1 MGRLEGKTALVTGA
15 ASGIGLQT
23 SIRLAEEGARV
34 MMTDINLEEGLQQAE
49 KLGTNAAFLKLDI
62 TEEEEWISVLG
73 ETVKRFDRLEI
84 LVNSAGMVLIA
95 DVEQITLEDWR
106 KVHAVNLDGTFL
118 GCKHGVRVMKEFG
131 AGSIINLS
139 SVSGMIGGF
148 NLAAYNSSKG
158 AVRMLT
164 KSVALHCARAGYGIR
179 CNSIHPTFIETPMLE
194 SMIRDSPDPEKAR
207 QTLVRQVPLRRIGK
221 PDDVAKMIVLIS
233 FFRFFSCKKLPSS
246 KCIDKYQL
254 GGLPLD
260 HGSYHGRVVNRPTG
274 TCRYTYYWAA
284 FCS

>member
-1 MGRLEGKTALVTGA
+1 MVRLEGKTALVTGA

-49 KLGTNAAFLKLDI
+49 KLGANATFLKLDI
-62 TEEEEWISVLG
+62 TEEEEWISVLD
-73 ETVKRFDRLEI
+73 ETVKRFGRLDI

-221 PDDVAKMIVLIS
+221 PDDVANMIVYLAS
-233 FFRFFSCKKLPSS
+233 DESTF
-246 KCIDKYQL
+246 
-254 GGLPLD
+254 
-260 HGSYHGRVVNRPTG
+260 VTG
-274 TCRYTYYWAA
+274 TEMVIDGGVIAQ
-284 FCS
+284 

>member
-23 SIRLAEEGARV
+23 SIRLAEEGALV
-34 MMTDINLEEGLQQAE
+34 MMTDINHEEGLQQAE
-49 KLGTNAAFLKLDI
+49 KLGANTTFLKLDI
-62 TEEEEWISVLG
+62 TEEEEWISVLD
-73 ETVKRFDRLEI
+73 ETVKRFDRLDI

-194 SMIRDSPDPEKAR
+194 SIIRDSPDPEKAR

-221 PDDVAKMIVLIS
+221 PDDVANMIVYLAS
-233 FFRFFSCKKLPSS
+233 DESTF
-246 KCIDKYQL
+246 
-254 GGLPLD
+254 
-260 HGSYHGRVVNRPTG
+260 VTG
-274 TCRYTYYWAA
+274 TEMVIDGGVIAQ
-284 FCS
+284 

>member
-1 MGRLEGKTALVTGA
+1 
-15 ASGIGLQT
+15 
-23 SIRLAEEGARV
+23 
-34 MMTDINLEEGLQQAE
+34 
-49 KLGTNAAFLKLDI
+49 
-62 TEEEEWISVLG
+62 
-73 ETVKRFDRLEI
+73 
-84 LVNSAGMVLIA
+84 AGMVLIA

-221 PDDVAKMIVLIS
+221 PDDVANMIVYLAS
-233 FFRFFSCKKLPSS
+233 DESTF
-246 KCIDKYQL
+246 
-254 GGLPLD
+254 
-260 HGSYHGRVVNRPTG
+260 VTG
-274 TCRYTYYWAA
+274 TEMVIDGGVIAQ
-284 FCS
+284 

>member
-1 MGRLEGKTALVTGA
+1 MVRLEGKTALVTGA

-34 MMTDINLEEGLQQAE
+34 MMTDINLEKVRQQAE
-49 KLGTNAAFLKLDI
+49 KIDANATFLKLDI
-62 TEEEEWISVLG
+62 TEEEEWISVLD
-73 ETVKRFDRLEI
+73 ETVKRFDRLDI

-221 PDDVAKMIVLIS
+221 PDDVANMIVYLAS
-233 FFRFFSCKKLPSS
+233 DESTF
-246 KCIDKYQL
+246 
-254 GGLPLD
+254 
-260 HGSYHGRVVNRPTG
+260 VTG
-274 TCRYTYYWAA
+274 TEMVIDGGVIAQ
-284 FCS
+284 

>member
-23 SIRLAEEGARV
+23 SIRLAEEGALV
-34 MMTDINLEEGLQQAE
+34 MMTDINHEEGLQQAE
-49 KLGTNAAFLKLDI
+49 KLGANATFLKLDI
-62 TEEEEWISVLG
+62 TEEEEWISVLDD
-73 ETVKRFDRLEI
+73 TVKRFDRLDI

-221 PDDVAKMIVLIS
+221 PDDVANMIVYLAS
-233 FFRFFSCKKLPSS
+233 DESTF
-246 KCIDKYQL
+246 
-254 GGLPLD
+254 
-260 HGSYHGRVVNRPTG
+260 VTG
-274 TCRYTYYWAA
+274 TEMVIDGGVIAQ
-284 FCS
+284 

>member
-34 MMTDINLEEGLQQAE
+34 MMTDINLEEGLQKAE
-49 KLGTNAAFLKLDI
+49 KLGANATFLKLDI
-62 TEEEEWISVLG
+62 TEEEEWISVLD
-73 ETVKRFDRLEI
+73 ETVKRFDRLDI

-221 PDDVAKMIVLIS
+221 PDDVANMIVYLAS
-233 FFRFFSCKKLPSS
+233 DESTF
-246 KCIDKYQL
+246 
-254 GGLPLD
+254 
-260 HGSYHGRVVNRPTG
+260 VTG
-274 TCRYTYYWAA
+274 TEMVIDGGVIAQ
-284 FCS
+284 

>member
-1 MGRLEGKTALVTGA
+1 MGRLKGKTALVTGA

-49 KLGTNAAFLKLDI
+49 KLGANATFLKLDI
-62 TEEEEWISVLG
+62 TEEEEWISVLD
-73 ETVKRFDRLEI
+73 ETVKRFDRLDI

-148 NLAAYNSSKG
+148 NLSAYNSSKG

-221 PDDVAKMIVLIS
+221 PDDVANMIVYLAS
-233 FFRFFSCKKLPSS
+233 DESTF
-246 KCIDKYQL
+246 
-254 GGLPLD
+254 
-260 HGSYHGRVVNRPTG
+260 VTG
-274 TCRYTYYWAA
+274 TEMVIDGGVIAQ
-284 FCS
+284 

>member
-34 MMTDINLEEGLQQAE
+34 MMTDINLEEGLQKAE
-49 KLGTNAAFLKLDI
+49 KLGANAAFLKLDI
-62 TEEEEWISVLG
+62 TEEEEWISVLD
-73 ETVKRFDRLEI
+73 ETVKRFDRLDI

-221 PDDVAKMIVLIS
+221 PDDVANMIVYLAS
-233 FFRFFSCKKLPSS
+233 DESTF
-246 KCIDKYQL
+246 
-254 GGLPLD
+254 
-260 HGSYHGRVVNRPTG
+260 VTG
-274 TCRYTYYWAA
+274 TEMVIDGGVIAQ
-284 FCS
+284 

>member
-23 SIRLAEEGARV
+23 SIRLAEEGALV
-34 MMTDINLEEGLQQAE
+34 MMTDINHEEGLQQAE
-49 KLGTNAAFLKLDI
+49 KLGANATFLKLDI
-62 TEEEEWISVLG
+62 TEEEEWISVLD
-73 ETVKRFDRLEI
+73 ETVKRFDRLDI

-221 PDDVAKMIVLIS
+221 PEDVANMIVYLAS
-233 FFRFFSCKKLPSS
+233 DESTF
-246 KCIDKYQL
+246 
-254 GGLPLD
+254 
-260 HGSYHGRVVNRPTG
+260 VTG
-274 TCRYTYYWAA
+274 TEMVIDGGVIAQ
-284 FCS
+284 

>member
-23 SIRLAEEGARV
+23 SIRLAEEGALV
-34 MMTDINLEEGLQQAE
+34 MMTDINHKEGLQQAE
-49 KLGTNAAFLKLDI
+49 KLGANATFLKLDI
-62 TEEEEWISVLG
+62 TEEEEWISALD
-73 ETVKRFDRLEI
+73 ETVKRFDRLDI

-131 AGSIINLS
+131 TGSIINLS

-164 KSVALHCARAGYGIR
+164 KSVALHCARSGYGIR

-221 PDDVAKMIVLIS
+221 PDDVANMIVYLAS
-233 FFRFFSCKKLPSS
+233 DESTF
-246 KCIDKYQL
+246 
-254 GGLPLD
+254 
-260 HGSYHGRVVNRPTG
+260 VTG
-274 TCRYTYYWAA
+274 TEMVIDGGVIAQ
-284 FCS
+284 

>member
-23 SIRLAEEGARV
+23 SIRLAEEGALV
-34 MMTDINLEEGLQQAE
+34 MITDINHEEGLQQAE
-49 KLGTNAAFLKLDI
+49 KLGANATFLKLDI
-62 TEEEEWISVLG
+62 TEEEEWISVLD
-73 ETVKRFDRLEI
+73 ETVKRFDRLDI

-221 PDDVAKMIVLIS
+221 PDDVANMIVYLAS
-233 FFRFFSCKKLPSS
+233 DESTF
-246 KCIDKYQL
+246 
-254 GGLPLD
+254 
-260 HGSYHGRVVNRPTG
+260 VTG
-274 TCRYTYYWAA
+274 TEMVIDGGVIAQ
-284 FCS
+284 

>member
-23 SIRLAEEGARV
+23 SIRLAEEGALV
-34 MMTDINLEEGLQQAE
+34 IMTDINLEEGLQQAE
-49 KLGTNAAFLKLDI
+49 KLGANATFLKLDI
-62 TEEEEWISVLG
+62 TEEEEWISVLD
-73 ETVKRFDRLEI
+73 ETVKRFDRLDI

-118 GCKHGVRVMKEFG
+118 GCKNGVRVMKEFG

-221 PDDVAKMIVLIS
+221 PDDVANMIVYLAS
-233 FFRFFSCKKLPSS
+233 DESTF
-246 KCIDKYQL
+246 
-254 GGLPLD
+254 
-260 HGSYHGRVVNRPTG
+260 VTG
-274 TCRYTYYWAA
+274 TEMVIDGGVIAQ
-284 FCS
+284 

>member
-1 MGRLEGKTALVTGA
+1 MGRLKGKTALVTGA

-23 SIRLAEEGARV
+23 SIRLAEEGTRV
-34 MMTDINLEEGLQQAE
+34 MMTDINLEEGRQQAE
-49 KLGTNAAFLKLDI
+49 KLDANATFLKLDI
-62 TEEEEWISVLG
+62 TEEEEWISVLD
-73 ETVKRFDRLEI
+73 ETVKRFDRLDI

-164 KSVALHCARAGYGIR
+164 KSVALYCARAGYGIR

-221 PDDVAKMIVLIS
+221 PDDVANMIVYLAS
-233 FFRFFSCKKLPSS
+233 DESTF
-246 KCIDKYQL
+246 
-254 GGLPLD
+254 
-260 HGSYHGRVVNRPTG
+260 VTG
-274 TCRYTYYWAA
+274 TEMVIDGGVIAQ
-284 FCS
+284 

>member
-1 MGRLEGKTALVTGA
+1 MGRLVGKTALVTGA

-23 SIRLAEEGARV
+23 SIRLAEEGALV
-34 MMTDINLEEGLQQAE
+34 MMTDINHEEGLQQAE
-49 KLGTNAAFLKLDI
+49 KLGANATFLKLDI
-62 TEEEEWISVLG
+62 TEEEEWISVLD
-73 ETVKRFDRLEI
+73 ETVKRFDRLDI

-164 KSVALHCARAGYGIR
+164 KSVALHCARAGYSIR

-221 PDDVAKMIVLIS
+221 ADDVANMIVYLAS
-233 FFRFFSCKKLPSS
+233 DESTF
-246 KCIDKYQL
+246 
-254 GGLPLD
+254 
-260 HGSYHGRVVNRPTG
+260 VTG
-274 TCRYTYYWAA
+274 TEMVIDGGVIAQ
-284 FCS
+284 

>member
-23 SIRLAEEGARV
+23 SIRLAEEGALV
-34 MMTDINLEEGLQQAE
+34 MMTDINHEEGLQQAE
-49 KLGTNAAFLKLDI
+49 KLGANATFLKIDI
-62 TEEEEWISVLG
+62 TEEEEWISVLD
-73 ETVKRFDRLEI
+73 ETVKRFDRLDI

-221 PDDVAKMIVLIS
+221 PDDVANMIVYLAS
-233 FFRFFSCKKLPSS
+233 DESTF
-246 KCIDKYQL
+246 
-254 GGLPLD
+254 
-260 HGSYHGRVVNRPTG
+260 VTG
-274 TCRYTYYWAA
+274 TEMVIDGGVIAQ
-284 FCS
+284 

>member
-34 MMTDINLEEGLQQAE
+34 MMTDINLEKVRQQAE
-49 KLGTNAAFLKLDI
+49 KIGANATFLKLDI
-62 TEEEEWISVLG
+62 TEEEEWISVLD
-73 ETVKRFDRLEI
+73 ETVKRFDRLDI

-221 PDDVAKMIVLIS
+221 PDDVANMIVYLAS
-233 FFRFFSCKKLPSS
+233 DESTF
-246 KCIDKYQL
+246 
-254 GGLPLD
+254 
-260 HGSYHGRVVNRPTG
+260 VTG
-274 TCRYTYYWAA
+274 TEMVIDGGVIAQ
-284 FCS
+284 

>member
-34 MMTDINLEEGLQQAE
+34 MMTDINLEKVRQQAE
-49 KLGTNAAFLKLDI
+49 KIGAIAAFLKLDI
-62 TEEEEWISVLG
+62 TEEEEWISVLD
-73 ETVKRFDRLEI
+73 ETVKRFDRLDI

-221 PDDVAKMIVLIS
+221 PDDVANMIVYLAS
-233 FFRFFSCKKLPSS
+233 DESTF
-246 KCIDKYQL
+246 
-254 GGLPLD
+254 
-260 HGSYHGRVVNRPTG
+260 VTG
-274 TCRYTYYWAA
+274 TEMVIDGGVIAQ
-284 FCS
+284 

>member
-34 MMTDINLEEGLQQAE
+34 MMTDINLEEGLQQTE
-49 KLGTNAAFLKLDI
+49 KPGTNAAFLKLDI

-73 ETVKRFDRLEI
+73 ETVKRFGHLDI

-95 DVEQITLEDWR
+95 DVEQITLEEWR

-194 SMIRDSPDPEKAR
+194 SMILDSPDPEKVR

-221 PDDVAKMIVLIS
+221 PDDVANMIVYLAS
-233 FFRFFSCKKLPSS
+233 DESTF
-246 KCIDKYQL
+246 
-254 GGLPLD
+254 
-260 HGSYHGRVVNRPTG
+260 VTG
-274 TCRYTYYWAA
+274 TEMVIDGGVIAQ
-284 FCS
+284 

>member
-34 MMTDINLEEGLQQAE
+34 MMTDINLEKVRQQAE
-49 KLGTNAAFLKLDI
+49 KLGANATFLKLDI
-62 TEEEEWISVLG
+62 TEEEEWISVLN
-73 ETVKRFDRLEI
+73 ETVKRFGRLDI

-221 PDDVAKMIVLIS
+221 PDDVANMIVYLAS
-233 FFRFFSCKKLPSS
+233 DESTF
-246 KCIDKYQL
+246 
-254 GGLPLD
+254 
-260 HGSYHGRVVNRPTG
+260 VTG
-274 TCRYTYYWAA
+274 TEMVIDGGVIAQ
-284 FCS
+284 

>member
-49 KLGTNAAFLKLDI
+49 KIDANATFLKLDI
-62 TEEEEWISVLG
+62 TEEEEWISVLD
-73 ETVKRFDRLEI
+73 ETVKRFDRLDI

-179 CNSIHPTFIETPMLE
+179 CNSIHPTFIETPMLQ

-221 PDDVAKMIVLIS
+221 PDDVANMIVYLAS
-233 FFRFFSCKKLPSS
+233 DESTF
-246 KCIDKYQL
+246 
-254 GGLPLD
+254 
-260 HGSYHGRVVNRPTG
+260 VTG
-274 TCRYTYYWAA
+274 TEMVIDGGVIAQ
-284 FCS
+284 

>member
-49 KLGTNAAFLKLDI
+49 KLGANAAFLKLDI
-62 TEEEEWISVLG
+62 TEEEEWISVLD
-73 ETVKRFDRLEI
+73 ETVKRFDRLDI

-139 SVSGMIGGF
+139 SVSGIIGGF
-148 NLAAYNSSKG
+148 NRHLGWSTTNNSPRYSQVYAVPRHPTRQGHVLIDGG
-158 AVRMLT
+158 AVQL
-164 KSVALHCARAGYGIR
+164 
-179 CNSIHPTFIETPMLE
+179 
-194 SMIRDSPDPEKAR
+194 RDSTITVDWTEPDGTTGSESEVTPWSPWGPVVH
-207 QTLVRQVPLRRIGK
+207 L
-221 PDDVAKMIVLIS
+221 DDDFAYVLTDP
-233 FFRFFSCKKLPSS
+233 R
-246 KCIDKYQL
+246 D
-254 GGLPLD
+254 G
-260 HGSYHGRVVNRPTG
+260 
-274 TCRYTYYWAA
+274 
-284 FCS
+284 

>member
-34 MMTDINLEEGLQQAE
+34 MMTDINLEKVRQQAE
-49 KLGTNAAFLKLDI
+49 KIDANATFLKLDI
-62 TEEEEWISVLG
+62 TEEEEWISVLN
-73 ETVKRFDRLEI
+73 ETVKRFGRLDI

-194 SMIRDSPDPEKAR
+194 SMILDSPDPEKAR

-221 PDDVAKMIVLIS
+221 PDDVANMIVYLAS
-233 FFRFFSCKKLPSS
+233 DESTF
-246 KCIDKYQL
+246 
-254 GGLPLD
+254 
-260 HGSYHGRVVNRPTG
+260 VTG
-274 TCRYTYYWAA
+274 TEMVIDGGVIAQ
-284 FCS
+284 

>member
-1 MGRLEGKTALVTGA
+1 
-15 ASGIGLQT
+15 
-23 SIRLAEEGARV
+23 
-34 MMTDINLEEGLQQAE
+34 
-49 KLGTNAAFLKLDI
+49 
-62 TEEEEWISVLG
+62 
-73 ETVKRFDRLEI
+73 
-84 LVNSAGMVLIA
+84 MVLIA

-131 AGSIINLS
+131 ACSIINLS

-164 KSVALHCARAGYGIR
+164 NSVALHCARAGYGIR

-207 QTLVRQVPLRRIGK
+207 KTLVRQVPLRRIGK
-221 PDDVAKMIVLIS
+221 PVDVANMIVYLAS
-233 FFRFFSCKKLPSS
+233 DESTF
-246 KCIDKYQL
+246 
-254 GGLPLD
+254 
-260 HGSYHGRVVNRPTG
+260 VTG
-274 TCRYTYYWAA
+274 TEMVIDGGVIAQ
-284 FCS
+284 

>member
-1 MGRLEGKTALVTGA
+1 
-15 ASGIGLQT
+15 
-23 SIRLAEEGARV
+23 
-34 MMTDINLEEGLQQAE
+34 MMTDINLEKVRQQAE
-49 KLGTNAAFLKLDI
+49 KLGANATFLKLDI
-62 TEEEEWISVLG
+62 TEEEEWISVLD
-73 ETVKRFDRLEI
+73 ETVKRFDRLDI

-194 SMIRDSPDPEKAR
+194 SMIRNSPDPEKAR

-221 PDDVAKMIVLIS
+221 PDDVANMIVYLAS
-233 FFRFFSCKKLPSS
+233 DESTF
-246 KCIDKYQL
+246 
-254 GGLPLD
+254 
-260 HGSYHGRVVNRPTG
+260 VTG
-274 TCRYTYYWAA
+274 TEMVIDGGVIAQ
-284 FCS
+284 

>member
-49 KLGTNAAFLKLDI
+49 KLGANATFLKLDI
-62 TEEEEWISVLG
+62 TEEEEWISVLD
-73 ETVKRFDRLEI
+73 ETVKRFDRLDI

-207 QTLVRQVPLRRIGK
+207 KTLVRQIPLRRIGK
-221 PDDVAKMIVLIS
+221 PDDVANMIVYLAS
-233 FFRFFSCKKLPSS
+233 DESTF
-246 KCIDKYQL
+246 
-254 GGLPLD
+254 
-260 HGSYHGRVVNRPTG
+260 VTG
-274 TCRYTYYWAA
+274 TEMVIDGGVIAQ
-284 FCS
+284 

>member
-49 KLGTNAAFLKLDI
+49 KLGTNATFLKLDI
-62 TEEEEWISVLG
+62 TEEEEWISVLN
-73 ETVKRFDRLEI
+73 ETVKRFGRLDI

-194 SMIRDSPDPEKAR
+194 SMILDSPDPEKAR

-221 PDDVAKMIVLIS
+221 PDDVANMIVYLAS
-233 FFRFFSCKKLPSS
+233 DESTF
-246 KCIDKYQL
+246 
-254 GGLPLD
+254 
-260 HGSYHGRVVNRPTG
+260 VTG
-274 TCRYTYYWAA
+274 TEMVIDGGVIAQ
-284 FCS
+284 

>member
-23 SIRLAEEGARV
+23 SIRLAEEGALV

-49 KLGTNAAFLKLDI
+49 KLGANATFLKLDI
-62 TEEEEWISVLG
+62 TEEEEWISVLD
-73 ETVKRFDRLEI
+73 ETVKRFGRLDI

-221 PDDVAKMIVLIS
+221 PDDVANMIVYLAS
-233 FFRFFSCKKLPSS
+233 DESTF
-246 KCIDKYQL
+246 
-254 GGLPLD
+254 
-260 HGSYHGRVVNRPTG
+260 VTG
-274 TCRYTYYWAA
+274 TEMVIDGGVIAQ
-284 FCS
+284 

>member
-34 MMTDINLEEGLQQAE
+34 MMTDINLEEGLQKAE
-49 KLGTNAAFLKLDI
+49 KLGANATFLKLDI
-62 TEEEEWISVLG
+62 TEEEEWIPVLD
-73 ETVKRFDRLEI
+73 ETVKRFDRLDI

-118 GCKHGVRVMKEFG
+118 GCKHGVRFMKEFG

-194 SMIRDSPDPEKAR
+194 SMVRDSPDPEKVR

-221 PDDVAKMIVLIS
+221 PDDVANMIVYLAS
-233 FFRFFSCKKLPSS
+233 DESTS
-246 KCIDKYQL
+246 
-254 GGLPLD
+254 
-260 HGSYHGRVVNRPTG
+260 VTG
-274 TCRYTYYWAA
+274 TEMVINGGVIAQ
-284 FCS
+284 

>member
-1 MGRLEGKTALVTGA
+1 MGRLEGNTALVTGA

-23 SIRLAEEGARV
+23 SIQLAEEGARV

-49 KLGTNAAFLKLDI
+49 QPVTNAAFLKLDI

-73 ETVKRFDRLEI
+73 ETVKQFDHLDI

-194 SMIRDSPDPEKAR
+194 SMIRNSPDPEKAR

-221 PDDVAKMIVLIS
+221 PDDVANMIVYLTS
-233 FFRFFSCKKLPSS
+233 DESTFVTGSEMV
-246 KCIDKYQL
+246 ID
-254 GGLPLD
+254 GG
-260 HGSYHGRVVNRPTG
+260 VI
-274 TCRYTYYWAA
+274 AQ
-284 FCS
+284 

>member
-1 MGRLEGKTALVTGA
+1 MGRIEGKTALVTGA

-34 MMTDINLEEGLQQAE
+34 MMTDINLMEGLQQAE
-49 KLGTNAAFLKLDI
+49 KLGANATFLKLDI
-62 TEEEEWISVLG
+62 TEEEEWISVLN
-73 ETVKRFDRLEI
+73 ETVKRFDRLDI

-221 PDDVAKMIVLIS
+221 PDDVANMIVYLAS
-233 FFRFFSCKKLPSS
+233 DESTF
-246 KCIDKYQL
+246 
-254 GGLPLD
+254 
-260 HGSYHGRVVNRPTG
+260 VTG
-274 TCRYTYYWAA
+274 TEMVIDGGVIAQ
-284 FCS
+284 

>member
-23 SIRLAEEGARV
+23 SIRLAEEGALV
-34 MMTDINLEEGLQQAE
+34 MMTDINHKEGLQQAE
-49 KLGTNAAFLKLDI
+49 KLGANATFLKLDI
-62 TEEEEWISVLG
+62 TEEEEWISALD
-73 ETVKRFDRLEI
+73 ETVKRFDRLDI

-131 AGSIINLS
+131 TGSIINLS

-221 PDDVAKMIVLIS
+221 PDDVANMIVYLAS
-233 FFRFFSCKKLPSS
+233 DESTF
-246 KCIDKYQL
+246 
-254 GGLPLD
+254 
-260 HGSYHGRVVNRPTG
+260 VTG
-274 TCRYTYYWAA
+274 TEMVIDGGVIAQ
-284 FCS
+284 

>member
-1 MGRLEGKTALVTGA
+1 MGRLDGKTALVTGA

-23 SIRLAEEGARV
+23 SIRLAEEGALV

-49 KLGTNAAFLKLDI
+49 KLGTNATFLKLDI
-62 TEEEEWISVLG
+62 TEEEEWISVMD
-73 ETVKRFDRLEI
+73 ETVKRFDRLDI

-221 PDDVAKMIVLIS
+221 PDDVANMIVYLAS
-233 FFRFFSCKKLPSS
+233 DESTF
-246 KCIDKYQL
+246 
-254 GGLPLD
+254 
-260 HGSYHGRVVNRPTG
+260 VTG
-274 TCRYTYYWAA
+274 TEMVIDGGVIAQ
-284 FCS
+284 

>member
-49 KLGTNAAFLKLDI
+49 KLVTNAAFLKLDI
-62 TEEEEWISVLG
+62 TEEEEWISVLD
-73 ETVKRFDRLEI
+73 ETVKRFDRLDI

-221 PDDVAKMIVLIS
+221 PEDVANMIVYLAS
-233 FFRFFSCKKLPSS
+233 DESTF
-246 KCIDKYQL
+246 
-254 GGLPLD
+254 
-260 HGSYHGRVVNRPTG
+260 VTG
-274 TCRYTYYWAA
+274 TEMVIDGGVIAQ
-284 FCS
+284 